1 MHVTEVMGQAGKNP
15 QAIEKPGLRA
25 GCGPSRKHQ
34 SPSSCLLDG
43 LPAFGKSYARP
54 CVFNQVQGERS
65 DASCPRMLSSEGP
78 AIAISP
84 AVLRRERANHSRK
97 TLVSAFGLKTVSG
110 PIPQVH
116 FDDENLA
123 TELRSLKVYW
133 HFSQFLRRH
142 STYKLGCEACSLMAQ
157 SVYARRQVSYAIRF
171 FCDE

>member
-84 AVLRRERANHSRK
+84 AVLRRERATHSRK
-97 TLVSAFGLKTVSG
+97 TLVSAFGLKTGSDPVSR
-110 PIPQVH
+110 VNL
-116 FDDENLA
+116 DDENLA
-123 TELRSLKVYW
+123 TLLRSLRCALALLPVPPPTLDLQTGLRSVLSYGAIGLRPETG
-133 HFSQFLRRH
+133 FLRH
-142 STYKLGCEACSLMAQ
+142 SVFL
-157 SVYARRQVSYAIRF
+157 
-171 FCDE
+171 